1 MKYHFESVHN
11 EIFRY
16 ACNQCNYHATQRCV
30 LRKHFESQHEGI
42 SYKCTKCGKQFTYEA
57 YLRKHVKLKH
67 ESNSIR
73 EPMQSKSEDEPREYH
88 IKCPECS
95 ESFDLESKMEAHF
108 LQVHDDIK
116 H

>member
-1 MKYHFESVHN
+1 
-11 EIFRY
+11 
-16 ACNQCNYHATQRCV
+16 
-30 LRKHFESQHEGI
+30 
-42 SYKCTKCGKQFTYEA
+42 
-57 YLRKHVKLKH
+57 
-67 ESNSIR
+67 
-73 EPMQSKSEDEPREYH
+73 MQSKSEDEPREYH